1 MPVIEDIDLIRKCAL
16 GLLTESGLIGVLP
29 TPIDELVD
37 AAGLVVADESHLSHD
52 FLRSLPSE
60 VGTPVLKLVEDQEL
74 LAMLRRDTSEIHLS
88 PAISENA
95 KRRVFTLGHEIG
107 HNVIPAHK
115 LLAYGETKATLSPAA
130 RLRMEREANQFA
142 AELAFQGDAL
152 AVAAADRPIEFDT
165 VTALSRMFGPSIHST
180 MRRFVET
187 HSSSLLGMVLKPSP
201 VLTPEGPVYQRR
213 EAVVSS
219 AWEEEHGPG
228 HIWPKTLPPE
238 VSAQIRSLSSGMFS
252 TGDTSIKINQGKQQF
267 EVQCHVLDTTYNIL
281 VLLEEQ

>member
-1 MPVIEDIDLIRKCAL
+1 MPVREDIDLIRKCAL
-16 GLLTESGLIGVLP
+16 DLLTESGLIGTLP

-60 VGTPVLKLVEDQEL
+60 VGAPVLKLVEDQEL

-88 PAISENA
+88 PAISENT

-107 HNVIPAHK
+107 HSAIPAHK
-115 LLAYGETKATLSPAA
+115 LLAYGETKATLSPAV

-152 AVAAADRPIEFDT
+152 AVAASDLPIEFDS

-180 MRRFVET
+180 MRRLVET
-187 HSSSLLGMVLKPSP
+187 HSSSLLGMVLEPSP
-201 VLTPEGPVYQRR
+201 VITPEGLVYRRR
-213 EAVVSS
+213 EAVVSR
-219 AWEEEHGPG
+219 AWEAQHGPG

-238 VSAQIRSLSSGMFS
+238 ESAQIKSLSSGMFS
-252 TGDTSIKINQGKQQF
+252 TGDTSIEIEQGKQKF